1 MILFIYKKNNSL
13 NKLNEKYP
21 IHISK
26 IIILNLLR

>member
-13 NKLNEKYP
+13 KLNEKYP